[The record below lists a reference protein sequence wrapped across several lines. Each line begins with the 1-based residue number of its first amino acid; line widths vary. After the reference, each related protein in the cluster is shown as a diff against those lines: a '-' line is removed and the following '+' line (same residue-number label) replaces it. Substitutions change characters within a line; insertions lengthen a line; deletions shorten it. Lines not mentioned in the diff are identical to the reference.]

1 MVHKF
6 STLLAATVLGLSL
19 TAGVASAGAVDDAI
33 KARKAC
39 MKANGAAMGTLV
51 PMFQG
56 AKPFDA
62 AAIAAVAA
70 VHNTACAG
78 WATCWGPET
87 AKGEAEST
95 KAKDTI
101 WSDAVGFAATGDA
114 YVAAM
119 VGIKGA
125 ADLAALK
132 TAFPVFGG
140 TCKSCHET
148 YRLADE

>member
-39 MKANGAAMGTLV
+39 MKANGAAMGAFV
-51 PMFQG
+51 PMMQG

-62 AAIAAVAA
+62 AAVAAAVASIEA
-70 VHNTACAG
+70 ACAG
-78 WATCWGPET
+78 WDGWWAPET
-87 AKGEAEST
+87 AKGEAEKT
-95 KAKDTI
+95 KAKAEI
-101 WSDAVGFAATGDA
+101 WSDAAGFKAASAA
-114 YVAAM
+114 YSAGLAGV
-119 VGIKGA
+119 KGA
-125 ADLAALK
+125 ADEAAFK
-132 TAFPVFGG
+132 TAFGAFGG
-140 TCKSCHET
+140 SCKSCHET